1 MIGSWQILMAEQES
15 AREQMAMDER
25 LAQQARPTFRLFR
38 WHTPAISLGFKQPIP
53 DWVDRARL
61 ASHRLELVERPTGG
75 GIAVHGSDLSCSVVV
90 PRHSSLSLRALME
103 LVCECLTN
111 GVRTFGIDVEWRRE
125 VEQPS
130 RITYC
135 LTEDSPYAL
144 MVGDRKLCG
153 LAIRRYQASWLI
165 QGSMLVR
172 ELPDVFRPVMPAVV
186 SEAFQT
192 RAIALEEVVGRAVA
206 DEELIASMIL
216 AWRTTWERHAV

>member
-15 AREQMAMDER
+15 AMEQMAMDER

-61 ASHRLELVERPTGG
+61 ASYRLELVERPTGG

-103 LVCECLTN
+103 LVCESLTN
-111 GVRTFGIDVEWRRE
+111 GVRPFGVDVEWRRE

-172 ELPDVFRPVMPAVV
+172 ELPDVFRHLMPAVV

-192 RAIALEEVVGRAVA
+192 RAIPLEEAVGHAGV
-206 DEELIASMIL
+206 DEELIASMIG

>member
-1 MIGSWQILMAEQES
+1 MIDSWQILMAEQES

-38 WHTPAISLGFKQPIP
+38 WHTPALSLGFKQPIP
-53 DWVDRARL
+53 HWVDRARL
-61 ASHRLELVERPTGG
+61 ASYRLELVERPTGG

-90 PRHSSLSLRALME
+90 PRHSGFSLRALME
-103 LVCECLTN
+103 LVCESLTN
-111 GVRTFGIDVEWRRE
+111 GVRTFGIDVQWRRDLE
-125 VEQPS
+125 CSSP
-130 RITYC
+130 ITYC

-172 ELPDVFRPVMPAVV
+172 ELPEVFRPVMPAGV

-192 RAIALEEVVGRAVA
+192 RAIPLEEAVGHPVV
-206 DEELIASMIL
+206 DEELITSMSG